1 MVQWFQYRPGV
12 VVESLRV
19 AHRTH
24 HSEEGA
30 LMSWCQR
37 KFHVKDVEETCEPN
51 KSPKPGEVAPGVPC
65 NPCLMRLMAATET
78 PQAVAQRTEPEIN
91 ARTLA
96 GLLRKA
102 QWMLD
107 EAAHYL
113 PEGRCSA
120 EDCALLAKTLEQL
133 STLIRQYAAGV
144 LVDEPGE

>member
-19 AHRTH
+19 AHRAYQV
-24 HSEEGA
+24 EDVA

-37 KFHVKDVEETCEPN
+37 KFHFKDVEETCEPN
-51 KSPKPGEVAPGVPC
+51 KSPESGEAAPGAPC
-65 NPCLMRLMAATET
+65 IPCLMRLMAASET
-78 PQAVAQRTEPEIN
+78 SQAVAKEPEPKIN
-91 ARTLA
+91 APTLA
-96 GLLRKA
+96 GMLRKA

-133 STLIRQYAAGV
+133 SALIRQYAAGA